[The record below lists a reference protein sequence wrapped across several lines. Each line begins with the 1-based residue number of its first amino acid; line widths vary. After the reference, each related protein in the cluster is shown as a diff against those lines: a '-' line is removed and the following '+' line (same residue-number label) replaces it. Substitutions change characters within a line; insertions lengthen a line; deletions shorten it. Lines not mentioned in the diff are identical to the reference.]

1 MRKLIQRQGLM
12 RWQIQR
18 TMSSAQM
25 TPASPSGNDDV
36 YQDKSFKL
44 FVPYVHEKTTTSKVF
59 AVFAN
64 LQFGRLGRDGD
75 GESIEFLPR
84 TDSKGRAYKSV
95 IVHFKHLF
103 SRGANG
109 AENKRIF
116 EHLEA
121 DRDNFITVEH
131 MPAKTL
137 DDGTELPARTWQP
150 RLDRPRA
157 VSGTGGGGSRR
168 PNIALGKQERRK
180 PKMMATDED
189 WENVEHAE
197 GRTAEE
203 LSSTVNVVETTE
215 EKAESDNG
223 EAEEITDEEY
233 AARILSGAQ

>member
-1 MRKLIQRQGLM
+1 MAS
-12 RWQIQR
+12 
-18 TMSSAQM
+18 TQM
-25 TPASPSGNDDV
+25 APASTSSNDDV
-36 YQDKSFKL
+36 YQDKSFKM
-44 FVPYVHEKTTTSKVF
+44 FVPYVHEKTTIAKVF

-64 LQFGRLGRDGD
+64 LQLGRLGRAE
-75 GESIEFLPR
+75 GESGEAIEFIPR
-84 TDSKGRAYKSV
+84 TDSKGRPYKSV

-103 SRGANG
+103 SRGTNG

-121 DRDNFITVEH
+121 DRNNFITVEH

-157 VSGTGGGGSRR
+157 AGSGAGGGSRR
-168 PNIALGKQERRK
+168 PTIALGKQEQRR

-189 WENVEHAE
+189 WEGLEHAD

-203 LSSTVNVVETTE
+203 SSDVTTGVGAEQMTE

>member
-1 MRKLIQRQGLM
+1 
-12 RWQIQR
+12 
-18 TMSSAQM
+18 M
-25 TPASPSGNDDV
+25 TTASTSGNDDV

-44 FVPYVHEKTTTSKVF
+44 FVPYVHDKTTTAKVF

-75 GESIEFLPR
+75 GEAIEFLPR
-84 TDSKGRAYKSV
+84 TDSKGRPYKSV

-121 DRDNFITVEH
+121 NRDNFITVEH

-150 RLDRPRA
+150 RLDRPRVA
-157 VSGTGGGGSRR
+157 SGAGGGGSRR

-180 PKMMATDED
+180 AKMIATDED
-189 WENVEHAE
+189 WEDLEHAD
-197 GRTAEE
+197 GRTADEVTE
-203 LSSTVNVVETTE
+203 AVNVADTTE

>member
-1 MRKLIQRQGLM
+1 M
-12 RWQIQR
+12 
-18 TMSSAQM
+18 TSAPM
-25 TPASPSGNDDV
+25 TTASTPGNDDV

-44 FVPYVHEKTTTSKVF
+44 FVPYVHDKTTTAKVF

-75 GESIEFLPR
+75 GEAIEFLPR
-84 TDSKGRAYKSV
+84 TDSKGRPYKSV

-121 DRDNFITVEH
+121 NRDNFITVEH

-150 RLDRPRA
+150 RLDRPRVA
-157 VSGTGGGGSRR
+157 SGAGGGGSRR

-180 PKMMATDED
+180 AKMIATDED
-189 WENVEHAE
+189 WEDLEHAD
-197 GRTAEE
+197 GRTADEVTE
-203 LSSTVNVVETTE
+203 AVNVADTTE

>member
-1 MRKLIQRQGLM
+1 MRG
-12 RWQIQR
+12 QIQR
-18 TMSSAQM
+18 TMASAQM
-25 TPASPSGNDDV
+25 TSASTSGNDDV

-44 FVPYVHEKTTTSKVF
+44 FVPYVHEKTTASKVF

-75 GESIEFLPR
+75 GEAIEFIPR
-84 TDSKGRAYKSV
+84 TDSKGRPYKSV

-157 VSGTGGGGSRR
+157 ATGTGGGSRR

-180 PKMMATDED
+180 PKLMATDED
-189 WENVEHAE
+189 WGNVEHAD
-197 GRTAEE
+197 GRTADEMI
-203 LSSTVNVVETTE
+203 VENGVDVTT